1 MQINTK
7 IKGIDMNKMIL
18 DKLKLEYET
27 SDITIEAL
35 ATKYNVLVKDMK
47 GCNRWQKN
55 LLDPKTPIEVRAHI
69 GTHLE
74 IVADIDPDEI
84 ITDDKLLI
92 APDPDPNSSMDSFIV
107 KELTEELSMELITQ
121 ASRDI
126 QQGKQPVLPVEL
138 KDSFKKLKK
147 LDKLLQNQAINLVA
161 QINIHMQAID
171 IGDTKALRD
180 LAAIHT
186 GLRDS
191 YFNSKNTMI
200 SVINGDVTQNNN
212 TMNNLAGFLAEVQS
226 DC

>member
-1 MQINTK
+1 
-7 IKGIDMNKMIL
+7 MNKMIL

-27 SDITIEAL
+27 TDITIDTL

-55 LLDPKTPIEVRAHI
+55 LLDPKTPVEVRTHI

-74 IVADIDPDEI
+74 IVAEIDPEEI
-84 ITDDKLLI
+84 VADDKLLI
-92 APDPDPNSSMDSFIV
+92 APNPDPNSSMDSYIV

-126 QQGKQPVLPVEL
+126 QQGKQPVLPTEL

-147 LDKLLQNQAINLVA
+147 LDKLLQNQAINLVS
-161 QINIHMQAID
+161 QIDAHMQAID

-212 TMNNLAGFLAEVQS
+212 TMNNLAGYLAEVHS

>member
-1 MQINTK
+1 
-7 IKGIDMNKMIL
+7 MNKMIL

-27 SDITIEAL
+27 TDITIDAL

-55 LLDPKTPIEVRAHI
+55 LLDPKTPVEVRTHI

-74 IVADIDPDEI
+74 IVAEIDPEEI
-84 ITDDKLLI
+84 IADDKLLI
-92 APDPDPNSSMDSFIV
+92 APNPDPNSSMDSYVV
-107 KELTEELSMELITQ
+107 KDLTEELSMELITQ

-126 QQGKQPVLPVEL
+126 QQGKPPVLPTEL
-138 KDSFKKLKK
+138 RDSFKKLKK

-161 QINIHMQAID
+161 QIDAHMQAID

-180 LAAIHT
+180 LAAVHT

-212 TMNNLAGFLAEVQS
+212 TMNNLAGYLAEVQS

>member
-1 MQINTK
+1 
-7 IKGIDMNKMIL
+7 MNKMIL
-18 DKLKLEYET
+18 DKLRLEYET
-27 SDITIEAL
+27 TDITIDAL

-55 LLDPKTPIEVRAHI
+55 LLDPKTPVEVRAHI

-74 IVADIDPDEI
+74 IVADIDPEDI
-84 ITDDKLLI
+84 IAEDKLLI
-92 APDPDPNSSMDSFIV
+92 APNPDPDSSMDSYIT

-126 QQGKQPVLPVEL
+126 QAGKPPVLPTEL

-147 LDKLLQNQAINLVA
+147 LDKLLQNQAISLVA
-161 QINIHMQAID
+161 QIDAHMQAID

>member
-1 MQINTK
+1 
-7 IKGIDMNKMIL
+7 MNKMIL

-27 SDITIEAL
+27 TDITIDAL

-55 LLDPKTPIEVRAHI
+55 LLDPKTPVEVRTHI

-74 IVADIDPDEI
+74 IVAEIDPEEI
-84 ITDDKLLI
+84 IADDKLLI
-92 APDPDPNSSMDSFIV
+92 APNPDPNSSMDSYVV
-107 KELTEELSMELITQ
+107 KDLTEELAMELITQ

-126 QQGKQPVLPVEL
+126 QQGKPPVLPTEL
-138 KDSFKKLKK
+138 RDSFKKLKK

-161 QINIHMQAID
+161 QIDAHMQAID

-180 LAAIHT
+180 LAAVHT

-212 TMNNLAGFLAEVQS
+212 TMNNLAGYLAEVQS

>member
-1 MQINTK
+1 
-7 IKGIDMNKMIL
+7 MNKMIL

-27 SDITIEAL
+27 TDITIDAL

-55 LLDPKTPIEVRAHI
+55 LLDPKTQVEVRAHI

-74 IVADIDPDEI
+74 IVAEIDPEEI
-84 ITDDKLLI
+84 IADDKLLI
-92 APDPDPNSSMDSFIV
+92 APNPDPNSSMDSFIV

-126 QQGKQPVLPVEL
+126 QQGKPPVLPTEL

-147 LDKLLQNQAINLVA
+147 LDKLLQKQAINLVA
-161 QINIHMQAID
+161 QIDAHMQAID

-180 LAAIHT
+180 LAAVHT

-212 TMNNLAGFLAEVQS
+212 TMNNLAGYLAEVQS

>member
-1 MQINTK
+1 
-7 IKGIDMNKMIL
+7 MNKMIL

-27 SDITIEAL
+27 TDITIDAL

-47 GCNRWQKN
+47 GCNRWRKN
-55 LLDPKTPIEVRAHI
+55 LLDPKTPVEVRAHI
-69 GTHLE
+69 GTHIE
-74 IVADIDPDEI
+74 IVAEIDPEEI
-84 ITDDKLLI
+84 IVDDKLLI
-92 APDPDPNSSMDSFIV
+92 APNPDPNSSMDSYIV

-126 QQGKQPVLPVEL
+126 QQGKPPVLPTEL

-147 LDKLLQNQAINLVA
+147 LDKLLQKQAINLVA
-161 QINIHMQAID
+161 QIDAHMQAID
-171 IGDTKALRD
+171 VGDTKALRD

>member
-27 SDITIEAL
+27 TDITIDAL

-55 LLDPKTPIEVRAHI
+55 LLDPKTPVEVRAHI

-74 IVADIDPDEI
+74 IVAEIDPEEI
-84 ITDDKLLI
+84 IADDKLLI
-92 APDPDPNSSMDSFIV
+92 APNPDPNSSMDSFIV

-121 ASRDI
+121 ASKDI
-126 QQGKQPVLPVEL
+126 QQGKPPVLPTEL

-161 QINIHMQAID
+161 QIDAHMQAID

-180 LAAIHT
+180 LAAVHT

-212 TMNNLAGFLAEVQS
+212 TMNNLAGYLAEVQS

>member
-1 MQINTK
+1 
-7 IKGIDMNKMIL
+7 MNKMIL

-27 SDITIEAL
+27 TDINIDAL

-55 LLDPKTPIEVRAHI
+55 LLDPKTPVEVRAHI

-74 IVADIDPDEI
+74 IVAEIDPEEI
-84 ITDDKLLI
+84 IADDKLLI
-92 APDPDPNSSMDSFIV
+92 APNPDPNSSMDSYIV

-126 QQGKQPVLPVEL
+126 QQGKPPVLPTEL

-161 QINIHMQAID
+161 QINTHMQAID

-180 LAAIHT
+180 LAAVHT

-212 TMNNLAGFLAEVQS
+212 TMNNLAGYLAEVQS

>member
-1 MQINTK
+1 
-7 IKGIDMNKMIL
+7 MNKMIL

-27 SDITIEAL
+27 TDITIDAL

-55 LLDPKTPIEVRAHI
+55 LLDPKTPVEVRAHI

-74 IVADIDPDEI
+74 IVAEIDPEEI
-84 ITDDKLLI
+84 IADDKLLI
-92 APDPDPNSSMDSFIV
+92 APNPDPNSSMDSYIV

-126 QQGKQPVLPVEL
+126 QQGKPPVLPTEL

-161 QINIHMQAID
+161 QIDAHMQAIE

-180 LAAIHT
+180 LAAVHT

-212 TMNNLAGFLAEVQS
+212 TMNNLAGYLAEVQS

>member
-1 MQINTK
+1 
-7 IKGIDMNKMIL
+7 MNKMIL

-27 SDITIEAL
+27 TDITIDAL

-55 LLDPKTPIEVRAHI
+55 LLDPKTPVEVRAHI
-69 GTHLE
+69 GTHIE
-74 IVADIDPDEI
+74 IVADIDPEEI
-84 ITDDKLLI
+84 IVDDKLLI
-92 APDPDPNSSMDSFIV
+92 APNPDPNSSMDSYIV

-126 QQGKQPVLPVEL
+126 QAGKPPVLPTEL

-161 QINIHMQAID
+161 QIDAHMQAID
-171 IGDTKALRD
+171 VGDTKALRD

-200 SVINGDVTQNNN
+200 SVINGDITQNNN

>member
-1 MQINTK
+1 
-7 IKGIDMNKMIL
+7 MNKMIL

-27 SDITIEAL
+27 TDITIDAL

-55 LLDPKTPIEVRAHI
+55 LLDPKTPVEVRAHI

-74 IVADIDPDEI
+74 IVAEIDPEEI
-84 ITDDKLLI
+84 IADDKLLI
-92 APDPDPNSSMDSFIV
+92 APNPDPNSSMDSFIV

-121 ASRDI
+121 ASKDI
-126 QQGKQPVLPVEL
+126 QQGKPPVLPTEL

-161 QINIHMQAID
+161 QIDAHMQAID

-180 LAAIHT
+180 LAAVHT

-212 TMNNLAGFLAEVQS
+212 TMNNLAGYLAEVQS

>member
-1 MQINTK
+1 
-7 IKGIDMNKMIL
+7 MNKMIL

-27 SDITIEAL
+27 TDITIDAL

-55 LLDPKTPIEVRAHI
+55 LLDPKTPVEVRAHI

-74 IVADIDPDEI
+74 IVAEIDPEEI
-84 ITDDKLLI
+84 IADDKLLI
-92 APDPDPNSSMDSFIV
+92 APNPDPNSSMDSYIV
-107 KELTEELSMELITQ
+107 KELTEELSMDLITQ

-126 QQGKQPVLPVEL
+126 QQGKPPVLPTEL

-147 LDKLLQNQAINLVA
+147 LDKLLQNQAITLVA
-161 QINIHMQAID
+161 QIDAHMQSID

-212 TMNNLAGFLAEVQS
+212 TMNNLAGYLAEVQS

>member
-27 SDITIEAL
+27 TDITIDAL

-55 LLDPKTPIEVRAHI
+55 LLDPKTPVEVRAHI

-74 IVADIDPDEI
+74 IVAEIDPEEI
-84 ITDDKLLI
+84 IADDKLLI
-92 APDPDPNSSMDSFIV
+92 APNPDPNSSMDSFIV

-121 ASRDI
+121 ASKDI
-126 QQGKQPVLPVEL
+126 QQGKPPVLPTEL

-147 LDKLLQNQAINLVA
+147 LDKLLQKQAINLVA
-161 QINIHMQAID
+161 QIDAHMQAID

-180 LAAIHT
+180 LAAVHT

-212 TMNNLAGFLAEVQS
+212 TMNNLAGYLAEVQS

>member
-1 MQINTK
+1 
-7 IKGIDMNKMIL
+7 MNKMIL

-27 SDITIEAL
+27 TDITIDAL

-55 LLDPKTPIEVRAHI
+55 LLDPKTPVEVRAHI
-69 GTHLE
+69 GTHIE
-74 IVADIDPDEI
+74 IVADIDPEEI
-84 ITDDKLLI
+84 IVDDKLLI
-92 APDPDPNSSMDSFIV
+92 APNPDPNSSMESFIV

-126 QQGKQPVLPVEL
+126 QAGKPPVLPTEL

-147 LDKLLQNQAINLVA
+147 LDKLLQNQAISLVA
-161 QINIHMQAID
+161 QIDAHMQAID

-200 SVINGDVTQNNN
+200 SVINGDVTQTNN

>member
-1 MQINTK
+1 
-7 IKGIDMNKMIL
+7 MNKMIL

-27 SDITIEAL
+27 TDITIDAL

-55 LLDPKTPIEVRAHI
+55 LLDPKTPVEVRAHI
-69 GTHLE
+69 GTHIE
-74 IVADIDPDEI
+74 IVADIDPEEI
-84 ITDDKLLI
+84 IVDDKLLI
-92 APDPDPNSSMDSFIV
+92 APNPDPNSSMDSYIV

-126 QQGKQPVLPVEL
+126 QQGKPPVLPTEL

-161 QINIHMQAID
+161 QIDAHMQAID
-171 IGDTKALRD
+171 VGDTKALRD

>member
-1 MQINTK
+1 
-7 IKGIDMNKMIL
+7 MNKMIL

-27 SDITIEAL
+27 TDITIDAL

-55 LLDPKTPIEVRAHI
+55 LLDPKTPVEVRAHI
-69 GTHLE
+69 GTHIE
-74 IVADIDPDEI
+74 IVADIDPEEI
-84 ITDDKLLI
+84 IVDDKLLI
-92 APDPDPNSSMDSFIV
+92 APNPDPNSSMDSYIV

-126 QQGKQPVLPVEL
+126 QQGKPPVLPTEL

-147 LDKLLQNQAINLVA
+147 LDKLLQKQAIDLVA
-161 QINIHMQAID
+161 QIDAHMQAID

>member
-1 MQINTK
+1 
-7 IKGIDMNKMIL
+7 MNKMIL
-18 DKLKLEYET
+18 DKLKLEFET
-27 SDITIEAL
+27 TDITLEAL

-47 GCNRWQKN
+47 GCNRWRKN
-55 LLDPKTPIEVRAHI
+55 LLDPQNKAEVRAHI

-74 IVADIDPDEI
+74 IVAEIDPEEI
-84 ITDDKLLI
+84 IADDKLLI
-92 APDPDPNSSMDSFIV
+92 APNPDPNSSMDSYIV

-126 QQGKQPVLPVEL
+126 QTGKPPVLPTEL

-161 QINIHMQAID
+161 QIDSHMQQID

-186 GLRDS
+186 SLRDS

-212 TMNNLAGFLAEVQS
+212 TMNNLAGYLAEVQS

>member
-1 MQINTK
+1 
-7 IKGIDMNKMIL
+7 MNKMIL

-27 SDITIEAL
+27 TDITIDAL

-55 LLDPKTPIEVRAHI
+55 LLDPKTPVEVRTHI

-74 IVADIDPDEI
+74 IVAEIDPEEI
-84 ITDDKLLI
+84 IAEDKLLI
-92 APDPDPNSSMDSFIV
+92 APNPDPNSSMDSYVV
-107 KELTEELSMELITQ
+107 KDLTEELSMELITQ

-126 QQGKQPVLPVEL
+126 QQGKPPVLPTEL
-138 KDSFKKLKK
+138 RDSFKKLKK

-161 QINIHMQAID
+161 QIDAHMQAID

-180 LAAIHT
+180 LAAVHT

-212 TMNNLAGFLAEVQS
+212 TMNNLAGYLAEVQS

>member
-55 LLDPKTPIEVRAHI
+55 LLDPKTPVEVRAHI

-84 ITDDKLLI
+84 ITDDKLLL

-200 SVINGDVTQNNN
+200 SVINGDITQNNN

>member
-1 MQINTK
+1 
-7 IKGIDMNKMIL
+7 MNKMIL

-27 SDITIEAL
+27 TDITIDAL

-55 LLDPKTPIEVRAHI
+55 LLDPKTPVEVRAHI
-69 GTHLE
+69 GTHIE
-74 IVADIDPDEI
+74 IVADIDPEEI
-84 ITDDKLLI
+84 VVDDKLLL
-92 APDPDPNSSMDSFIV
+92 APNPDPNSSMDSYIV

-126 QQGKQPVLPVEL
+126 QHGNPPVLPTEL

-161 QINIHMQAID
+161 QIDAHMQAID
-171 IGDTKALRD
+171 VGDTKALRD

-200 SVINGDVTQNNN
+200 SVINGDITQNNN

>member
-1 MQINTK
+1 
-7 IKGIDMNKMIL
+7 MNKMIL
-18 DKLKLEYET
+18 DKLRLEYET
-27 SDITIEAL
+27 TDITIDAL

-55 LLDPKTPIEVRAHI
+55 LLDPKTPVEIRAHI

-74 IVADIDPDEI
+74 IVADIDPEDI
-84 ITDDKLLI
+84 IAEDKLLI
-92 APDPDPNSSMDSFIV
+92 APNPDPDSSMDSYIT

-126 QQGKQPVLPVEL
+126 QAGKPPVLPTEL

-147 LDKLLQNQAINLVA
+147 LDKLLQNQAISLVA
-161 QINIHMQAID
+161 QIDAHMQAID

>member
-1 MQINTK
+1 
-7 IKGIDMNKMIL
+7 MNKMIL

-27 SDITIEAL
+27 TDITIDTL
-35 ATKYNVLVKDMK
+35 ATKYNVLVKDIK

-55 LLDPKTPIEVRAHI
+55 LLDPKTPVEVRAHI

-74 IVADIDPDEI
+74 IVAEIDPEEI
-84 ITDDKLLI
+84 IADDKLLI
-92 APDPDPNSSMDSFIV
+92 APNPDQNSSMDSYIV

-126 QQGKQPVLPVEL
+126 QQGKPPVLPTEL

-161 QINIHMQAID
+161 QIDAHMQAID

-180 LAAIHT
+180 LAAVHT

-212 TMNNLAGFLAEVQS
+212 TMNNLAGYLAEVQS

>member
-1 MQINTK
+1 
-7 IKGIDMNKMIL
+7 MNKMIL

-27 SDITIEAL
+27 TDITIEAL

-47 GCNRWQKN
+47 GCNRWRKN
-55 LLDPKTPIEVRAHI
+55 LLDPKTPVEVRAHI
-69 GTHLE
+69 GTHIE
-74 IVADIDPDEI
+74 IVAEIDPEEI
-84 ITDDKLLI
+84 IVDDKLLI
-92 APDPDPNSSMDSFIV
+92 APNPDPNSSMDSYIV

-126 QQGKQPVLPVEL
+126 QTGKPPVLPTEL

-147 LDKLLQNQAINLVA
+147 LDKLLQKQAINLVA
-161 QINIHMQAID
+161 QIDAHMQAID
-171 IGDTKALRD
+171 VGDTKALRD

-212 TMNNLAGFLAEVQS
+212 TMNNLAGYLAEVQS

>member
-1 MQINTK
+1 
-7 IKGIDMNKMIL
+7 MNKMIL

-27 SDITIEAL
+27 TDITIDAL

-55 LLDPKTPIEVRAHI
+55 LLDPKTPVEIRAHI

-74 IVADIDPDEI
+74 IVADIDPEDI
-84 ITDDKLLI
+84 IAEDKLLI
-92 APDPDPNSSMDSFIV
+92 APNPDPDSSMDSFIV

-126 QQGKQPVLPVEL
+126 QQGKPPVLPTEL

-161 QINIHMQAID
+161 QIDAHMQAID
-171 IGDTKALRD
+171 VGDTKALRD

>member
-1 MQINTK
+1 
-7 IKGIDMNKMIL
+7 MNKMIL

-27 SDITIEAL
+27 TDITIDAL

-55 LLDPKTPIEVRAHI
+55 LLDPKTPVEVRAHI

-74 IVADIDPDEI
+74 IVAEIDPEEI
-84 ITDDKLLI
+84 VADDKLLI
-92 APDPDPNSSMDSFIV
+92 APNPDPNSSMDSYIT
-107 KELTEELSMELITQ
+107 KALTEELSMELITQ

-126 QQGKQPVLPVEL
+126 QQGKPPVLPTEL

-147 LDKLLQNQAINLVA
+147 LDKLLQTQAINLVA
-161 QINIHMQAID
+161 QIDAHMQAID
-171 IGDTKALRD
+171 VGDTKALRD

-212 TMNNLAGFLAEVQS
+212 TMNNLAGYLAEVQS

>member
-1 MQINTK
+1 MQINT
-7 IKGIDMNKMIL
+7 IQRLDMNKMIL

-27 SDITIEAL
+27 TDITIDAL

-55 LLDPKTPIEVRAHI
+55 LLDPKTPVEVRAHI

-74 IVADIDPDEI
+74 IVAEIDPEEI
-84 ITDDKLLI
+84 IADDKLLI
-92 APDPDPNSSMDSFIV
+92 APNPDPNSSMDSYIV

-126 QQGKQPVLPVEL
+126 QQGKPPVLPTEL

-161 QINIHMQAID
+161 QIDAHMQAIE

-180 LAAIHT
+180 LAAVHT

-212 TMNNLAGFLAEVQS
+212 TMNNLAGYLAEVQS

>member
-55 LLDPKTPIEVRAHI
+55 LLDPKTPVEVRAHI

-74 IVADIDPDEI
+74 IVADIDPEDILE
-84 ITDDKLLI
+84 DDKLLI

-161 QINIHMQAID
+161 QINIHMQVID

>member
-1 MQINTK
+1 
-7 IKGIDMNKMIL
+7 MNKMIL

-27 SDITIEAL
+27 TDITIDAL

-55 LLDPKTPIEVRAHI
+55 LLDPKTPVEVRAHI
-69 GTHLE
+69 GTHIE
-74 IVADIDPDEI
+74 IVADIDPEEI
-84 ITDDKLLI
+84 IVDDKLLI
-92 APDPDPNSSMDSFIV
+92 APNPDPNSSMESFIV

-126 QQGKQPVLPVEL
+126 QQGKPPVLPTEL

-161 QINIHMQAID
+161 QIDAHMQAID
-171 IGDTKALRD
+171 VGDTKALRD

-200 SVINGDVTQNNN
+200 SVINGDITQNNN

>member
-1 MQINTK
+1 
-7 IKGIDMNKMIL
+7 MNKMIL

-27 SDITIEAL
+27 TDITIDAL

-55 LLDPKTPIEVRAHI
+55 LLDPKTPVEVRAHI

-74 IVADIDPDEI
+74 IVADIDPEDI
-84 ITDDKLLI
+84 IAEDKLLI
-92 APDPDPNSSMDSFIV
+92 APNPDPNSSMDSYIT

-126 QQGKQPVLPVEL
+126 QAGKPPVLPTEL

-147 LDKLLQNQAINLVA
+147 LDKLLQNQAISLVA
-161 QINIHMQAID
+161 QIDAHMQAID

>member
-1 MQINTK
+1 MQINT
-7 IKGIDMNKMIL
+7 IQKGIDMNKMIL

-27 SDITIEAL
+27 TDITIDAL

-55 LLDPKTPIEVRAHI
+55 LLDPKTPVEVRAHI

-74 IVADIDPDEI
+74 IVAEIDPEEI
-84 ITDDKLLI
+84 IADDKLLI
-92 APDPDPNSSMDSFIV
+92 APNPDPNSSMDSYIV

-126 QQGKQPVLPVEL
+126 QQGKPPVLPTEL

-147 LDKLLQNQAINLVA
+147 LDKLLQTQAINLVA
-161 QINIHMQAID
+161 QIDAHIQSID

-180 LAAIHT
+180 LAAVHT

-212 TMNNLAGFLAEVQS
+212 TMNNLAGYLAEVQS

>member
-27 SDITIEAL
+27 TDITIDAL

-55 LLDPKTPIEVRAHI
+55 LLDPKTPVEVRAHI

-74 IVADIDPDEI
+74 IVAEIDPEEI
-84 ITDDKLLI
+84 IVDDKLLI
-92 APDPDPNSSMDSFIV
+92 APNPDPNSSMDSFIV

-126 QQGKQPVLPVEL
+126 QQGKLPVLPTEL

-147 LDKLLQNQAINLVA
+147 LDKLLQKQAINLVA
-161 QINIHMQAID
+161 QIDAHMQAID

-180 LAAIHT
+180 LAAVHT

-212 TMNNLAGFLAEVQS
+212 TMNNLAGYLAEVQS

>member
-1 MQINTK
+1 
-7 IKGIDMNKMIL
+7 MNKMIL

-27 SDITIEAL
+27 TDITIDAL

-47 GCNRWQKN
+47 GCNRWRKN
-55 LLDPKTPIEVRAHI
+55 LLDPKTPVEVRAHI

-74 IVADIDPDEI
+74 IVAEIDPEDI
-84 ITDDKLLI
+84 VVDDKLLI
-92 APDPDPNSSMDSFIV
+92 APNPDPNSSMDSYIV

-126 QQGKQPVLPVEL
+126 QQGKPPVLPTEL

-161 QINIHMQAID
+161 QIDAHMQAID
-171 IGDTKALRD
+171 VGDTKALRD

>member
-1 MQINTK
+1 
-7 IKGIDMNKMIL
+7 MNKMIL

-27 SDITIEAL
+27 TDITIDAL

-55 LLDPKTPIEVRAHI
+55 LLDPKTPVEVRAHI
-69 GTHLE
+69 GTHIE
-74 IVADIDPDEI
+74 IVADIDPEEI
-84 ITDDKLLI
+84 IADDKLLI
-92 APDPDPNSSMDSFIV
+92 APNPDPNSSMDSYIV

-126 QQGKQPVLPVEL
+126 QQGKPPVLPTEL

-161 QINIHMQAID
+161 QIDAHMQAID
-171 IGDTKALRD
+171 VGDTKALRD

-200 SVINGDVTQNNN
+200 SVINGDITQNNN

>member
-1 MQINTK
+1 
-7 IKGIDMNKMIL
+7 MNKMIL

-27 SDITIEAL
+27 TDITIDAL

-55 LLDPKTPIEVRAHI
+55 LLDPKTPVEVRAHI

-74 IVADIDPDEI
+74 IVAEIDPEEI
-84 ITDDKLLI
+84 IADDKLLI
-92 APDPDPNSSMDSFIV
+92 APNPDPNSSMDSYIV

-126 QQGKQPVLPVEL
+126 QTGNPPKLPAEL

-161 QINIHMQAID
+161 QIDAHMQAID

-180 LAAIHT
+180 LAAVHT
-186 GLRDS
+186 SLRDS

-200 SVINGDVTQNNN
+200 SVINGDITQNNN
-212 TMNNLAGFLAEVQS
+212 TMNNLAGYLAEVQS

>member
-1 MQINTK
+1 
-7 IKGIDMNKMIL
+7 MNKMIL

-27 SDITIEAL
+27 TDITIDVL

-55 LLDPKTPIEVRAHI
+55 LLDPKTPVEVRAHI

-74 IVADIDPDEI
+74 IVAEIDPEEI
-84 ITDDKLLI
+84 IADDKLLI
-92 APDPDPNSSMDSFIV
+92 APNPDPNSSMDSFIV

-126 QQGKQPVLPVEL
+126 QQGKPPVLPTEL

-147 LDKLLQNQAINLVA
+147 LDKLLQKQAINLVA
-161 QINIHMQAID
+161 QIDAHMQAID

-180 LAAIHT
+180 LAAVHT

-212 TMNNLAGFLAEVQS
+212 TMNNLAGYLAEVQS

>member
-1 MQINTK
+1 
-7 IKGIDMNKMIL
+7 MNKMIL

-55 LLDPKTPIEVRAHI
+55 LLAPKTPVEVRAHI

-74 IVADIDPDEI
+74 IVADIDPEDILE
-84 ITDDKLLI
+84 DDKLLI

-180 LAAIHT
+180 LAAVHT

-200 SVINGDVTQNNN
+200 SVINGDVTQTNN

>member
-1 MQINTK
+1 
-7 IKGIDMNKMIL
+7 MNKMIL

-27 SDITIEAL
+27 TDITIEAL

-55 LLDPKTPIEVRAHI
+55 LLDPKTPVEVRAHI

-74 IVADIDPDEI
+74 IVADIDPEEI
-84 ITDDKLLI
+84 VVDDKLLI
-92 APDPDPNSSMDSFIV
+92 APNPDPNSSMDSYIT

-126 QQGKQPVLPVEL
+126 QQGKPPVLPTEL

-161 QINIHMQAID
+161 QIDAHMQAID

-212 TMNNLAGFLAEVQS
+212 TMNNLAGYLAEVQS